1 MLKYL
6 RKYQYQRGRKWQKG
20 IKGVWVIGPV
30 LVQYPFAKAHAP
42 TMSER
47 LIDRCLMLLPL
58 WSLQSSERS
67 RAHAQILEPR
77 VKKCLKCL
85 SHLISI
91 LDARYISVELWPGL
105 VLSQDEAPLTQ
116 SPGTFR
122 SLLAIF
128 LQSHVSHIYA
138 KICQAYK
145 LNFSLSRSFWTTKLR
160 TNGMLHCPSELRPN
174 ATASPSLRSKTSMD
188 TDCQKMS
195 KASQVLCIGN
205 LGLWLYA
212 NYLQLL
218 WRILL
223 QVAAQV
229 PSQKRQDHPSI

>member
-1 MLKYL
+1 M
-6 RKYQYQRGRKWQKG
+6 
-20 IKGVWVIGPV
+20 
-30 LVQYPFAKAHAP
+30 
-42 TMSER
+42 
-47 LIDRCLMLLPL
+47 
-58 WSLQSSERS
+58 
-67 RAHAQILEPR
+67 PR
-77 VKKCLKCL
+77 
-85 SHLISI
+85 
-91 LDARYISVELWPGL
+91 
-105 VLSQDEAPLTQ
+105 
-116 SPGTFR
+116 
-122 SLLAIF
+122 
-128 LQSHVSHIYA
+128 YA
-138 KICQAYK
+138 KPTSWTS
-145 LNFSLSRSFWTTKLR
+145 LSLSRSFWTTKLR

-229 PSQKRQDHPSI
+229 PSQKRQDHPSIQFQNIPDINRYQSRSRVVWCCMRVHSVRIFKRLQTVWANRLGTAHWLCSFAPKAIAWPSLRSKIVWRPAELCPCSTTSLKAAKAAKPRLEHPASAAA